1 MNPSSTSEPLHPD
14 LPTAEE
20 VGRLRRWNIG
30 AMLVQLASAVGV
42 LAIANDFS
50 LPVTATWPVGP
61 PGSATG
67 GASEN
72 IVSIPLAYAVLA
84 FAALS
89 ALAHLT
95 AATIGRGRYET
106 DLLRGMNQLRWIEYS
121 VTSTIMIV
129 LIAQLTGIYDLAALL
144 GIAGANIGMILFGW
158 TMDRQGADRRALN
171 LPTDWSSFI
180 FGCVVGAIPWIA
192 IGAYL
197 VGAPEVPGFVVGIFV
212 SLFAFF
218 NCFALV
224 MWLEYARVGPWKKA
238 IVAERTYIILSLT
251 AKIVLTWQVAV
262 NVLFD

>member
-1 MNPSSTSEPLHPD
+1 M
-14 LPTAEE
+14 
-20 VGRLRRWNIG
+20 V
-30 AMLVQLASAVGV
+30 VQLVSAIGV
-42 LAIANDFS
+42 LAIANNFS
-50 LPVTATWPVGP
+50 LPVTATWPMGP
-61 PGSATG
+61 PGAATG

-72 IVSIPLAYAVLA
+72 ISSIPLAYAVLA
-84 FAALS
+84 FAVLS
-89 ALAHLT
+89 ALAHFV
-95 AATIGRGRYET
+95 AATVGRRRYEA
-106 DLLRGMNQLRWIEYS
+106 DLLRGMNHLRWLEYS

-144 GIAGANIGMILFGW
+144 GIAGANIAMILFGW
-158 TMDRQGADRRALN
+158 TMDRQVADRRELG

-180 FGCVVGAIPWIA
+180 FGCIVGAIPWIA

-224 MWLEYARVGPWKKA
+224 MLFEYARIGPWRRVIA
-238 IVAERTYIILSLT
+238 AERTYIILSLT

-262 NVLFD
+262 NILFD